1 MTTKP
6 IPAPQTARRLPPLPD
21 PPRKDD
27 MQENTFFDILAEGNT
42 LGRHLGAYPHR
53 LDTDILACGRGYLCR
68 HRGDL
73 RQPGL
78 AVQPDLIVAYG
89 VDPAAIVANN
99 GYVIDEVGKS
109 PELALEVASSTTGKN
124 DYLGKRAIYARLGV
138 AEYWRFDHTGGQYHD
153 APLAGD
159 RLTSD
164 GVYRPIEL
172 RTEPDGVIW
181 GYSEVLKL
189 SLCWVPG
196 KAPAGR
202 LRFWDPAA
210 GGYLLDPAEGHNA
223 RIAERDARLAA
234 QDQAEAERDARLA
247 AETRADAAETRAD
260 AAETRAD
267 AAETR
272 ADAAETRADAAET
285 QTNAERDAR
294 LAAETRARHLEA
306 ELRRLRNP

>member
-6 IPAPQTARRLPPLPD
+6 LPAQQTARQLPPLPD

-53 LDTDILACGRGYLCR
+53 FDSHILACGRGYLCR

-73 RQPGL
+73 RQPGQ

-124 DYLGKRAIYARLGV
+124 DYLGKQAIYARLGV
-138 AEYWRFDHTGGQYHD
+138 SEYWRFDHTGGEYHD

-159 RLTSD
+159 RLTD
-164 GVYRPIEL
+164 EGVYRPIEL
-172 RTEPDGVIW
+172 QTDSDGVIW

-196 KAPAGR
+196 IAPSGR
-202 LRFWDPAA
+202 LRFWDSAA

-234 QDQAEAERDARLA
+234 QDQADAERDARIAAQDQADAERNARIAAETQANAERDARIAERDARIA
-247 AETRADAAETRAD
+247 AETRADAAETRA
-260 AAETRAD
+260 R
-267 AAETR
+267 
-272 ADAAETRADAAET
+272 
-285 QTNAERDAR
+285 Q
-294 LAAETRARHLEA
+294 LEA